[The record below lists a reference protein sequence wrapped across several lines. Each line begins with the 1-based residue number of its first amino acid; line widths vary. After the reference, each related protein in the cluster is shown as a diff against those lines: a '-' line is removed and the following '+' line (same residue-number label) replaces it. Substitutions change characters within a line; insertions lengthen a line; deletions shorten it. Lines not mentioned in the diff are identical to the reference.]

1 MQIRKNEMSRNKI
14 RSTVCI
20 VLLVLNVFLAFYS
33 IGAPKGKDR
42 VNPHSYPA
50 YVDSSGM
57 GDLLRLNSDTV
68 AITDDGEEFI
78 LESGYEM
85 CAVEY
90 LDDGSIRIY
99 NSHGTSIEGCEDI
112 YLTVKNADYEDV
124 TEEVKANTARL
135 NRQSQEK
142 IREDIMKQIFWFI
155 FPTAEGHFLVALISA
170 VLIALVDGCC
180 LKFAAQYG
188 ELRAFTVVN
197 ILVLAFL
204 SGYVI
209 LYVL

>member
-1 MQIRKNEMSRNKI
+1 MSRNKI

-33 IGAPKGKDR
+33 IGAPKGTDR
-42 VNPHSYPA
+42 VDPYSYPA

-78 LESGYEM
+78 LESGYQM
-85 CAVEY
+85 CATEY
-90 LDDGSIRIY
+90 YVDGSIRIY
-99 NSHGTSIEGCEDI
+99 NSHGTSIEGCEDM

-124 TEEVKANTARL
+124 TEEVKANTAEF

-142 IREDIMKQIFWFI
+142 IREDLMKQLFWFI
-155 FPTAEGHFLVALISA
+155 FPTAEGHHFLVALISA